1 MAQRTIE
8 FKGQQVTILGQPLAV
23 GDSFPPV
30 KLHAPDF
37 SEVDLGSL
45 QGSVRL
51 ISVVP
56 SLDTGVCD
64 AQTKR
69 FNDEAAK
76 LGDAAKIL
84 TISADPPFTQRRWLK
99 DSEVSNI
106 TVLSDHMNMAFGEA
120 VGTHL
125 KELRLDQR
133 SVFVI
138 DRAGIVRYA
147 EYVPVFGQHP
157 DYDAAI
163 ETVKSLL

>member
-8 FKGQQVTILGQPLAV
+8 FKGQPLTILGQPLAV
-23 GDSFPPV
+23 GDSFPAV
-30 KLHAPDF
+30 TLHAPDF

-45 QGSVRL
+45 QGAVRL

-69 FNDEAAK
+69 FNEEAAK
-76 LGDAAKIL
+76 LGDSAKIL
-84 TISADPPFTQRRWLK
+84 TISADSPFTQRRWLK
-99 DSEVSNI
+99 DAEVSNI
-106 TVLSDHMNMAFGEA
+106 TALSDHMKMAFGEA
-120 VGTHL
+120 AGTHI

-138 DRAGIVRYA
+138 DRAGVIRYA

-163 ETVKSLL
+163 ESVKSLL